1 MFNEDE
7 MAMRKERVK
16 NLEKTPSNSR
26 KDETTQ
32 WKISQTTERS
42 EQNLSQRIEEQ
53 RESSPLMKT

>member
-26 KDETTQ
+26 KDET
-32 WKISQTTERS
+32 ISQTTERS
-42 EQNLSQRIEEQ
+42 EQNLSQ
-53 RESSPLMKT
+53 SSPLLKT